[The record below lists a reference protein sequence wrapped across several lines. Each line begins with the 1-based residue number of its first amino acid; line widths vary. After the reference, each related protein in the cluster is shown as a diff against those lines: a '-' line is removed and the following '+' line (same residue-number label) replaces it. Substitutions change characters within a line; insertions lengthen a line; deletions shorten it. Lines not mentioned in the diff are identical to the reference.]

1 MEEQTIDGYDEQVD
15 AEAFLSEKMPLSR
28 LLLPWFIAMFSLFM
42 ISWAWFSEIDI
53 VSSTRGVIIPNTRLQ
68 FIQSNGSNVVN
79 RILVKEGQHVRAGDF
94 LVEFLQID
102 KLGDR
107 AKIQDTLL
115 KNRARFYRL
124 KAMQGFYQHRRQKIA
139 APENNPFL
147 EREISILD
155 SQKSVFRF
163 QDTTLKKKIETL
175 QADLKSLG
183 REIELLDLLVPRTMV
198 DIERSKLLLDEGI
211 IGREKLD
218 TLHEKLIHQ
227 KKERQIKQARV
238 EGIMAEID
246 YQEESHRLS
255 RESQQQEIE
264 VELLKLEQ
272 EFRILNQDLHKL
284 ESEIRLKNLISPITG
299 IVNEIMVYTKGAV
312 VQSGEVIMSIVPEK
326 SPLEV
331 EAKILNQDVGFIEEG
346 HTVAV
351 KLDSFNF
358 TRYGKLNGTIRR
370 IASGGVEDP
379 QLGMIYPTIIELAN
393 QKIEVDNKVFSLKPG
408 MTVTID
414 IKTGHRKI
422 ADYILE
428 PFLRYSDEAL
438 RER

>member
-139 APENNPFL
+139 PPENNPFL

>member
-79 RILVKEGQHVRAGDF
+79 RILVKEGQHVSAGDS
-94 LVEFLQID
+94 LVEFLQTD
-102 KLGDR
+102 KLGDQ

-139 APENNPFL
+139 PPENNPFL

-218 TLHEKLIHQ
+218 TLYEKLIHQ

-299 IVNEIMVYTKGAV
+299 IVNEIMVYTQGAV

-393 QKIEVDNKVFSLKPG
+393 QKIEVDDKVFSLKPG